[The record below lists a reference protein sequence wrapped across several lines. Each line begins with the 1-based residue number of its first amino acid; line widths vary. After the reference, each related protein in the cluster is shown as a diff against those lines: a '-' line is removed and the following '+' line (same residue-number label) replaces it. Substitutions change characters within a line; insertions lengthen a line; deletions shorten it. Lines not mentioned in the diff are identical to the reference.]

1 MTLAA
6 TVILAGPGEFLPV
19 IFVVYVIARG
29 IVNYIK
35 EQKQSEQDIMARRGD
50 SYVDPELQSEVDAFL
65 EEVSPTDSTDSTDS
79 RRSRQSDPPQRRRRK
94 AASDE
99 EAERRR
105 RVRARREHEKR
116 QQEEEQSRQS
126 LRKRHLETS
135 DLGEV
140 SDRHVE
146 SSVEDRHLERQIDG
160 LPANKLGEAA
170 ILKKPSVAI
179 VALDATSVAAMLQQE
194 GGIRNAILLSEIV
207 GPPLSSRPRRNR

>member
-50 SYVDPELQSEVDAFL
+50 SDVDPELQSEVAAFL
-65 EEVSPTDSTDSTDS
+65 EEVSPTDSDDS

>member
-50 SYVDPELQSEVDAFL
+50 SDVDPELQSEVDAFL
-65 EEVSPTDSTDSTDS
+65 EEVSPTDSDDS

-160 LPANKLGEAA
+160 LPANKLREAA

>member
-50 SYVDPELQSEVDAFL
+50 SDVDPELQSEVDAFL
-65 EEVSPTDSTDSTDS
+65 EEVSPTDSDDS

-105 RVRARREHEKR
+105 RVRVRREHEKR